1 MKPIRF
7 APDVFFRLTPNKDVI
22 LYKTSLQKVF
32 LLDGGIYKLLSYT
45 RQSSDPSQILALINS
60 GTQSITK
67 EEFDQ
72 TILQLIELGILLPE
86 VSLEERKR
94 TLESTVKMSQ
104 YDSVNALFSV
114 QFELTFRCNEHCRH
128 CYCPRENDIK
138 SELSTDEIKHI
149 IDDLREINVV
159 DLTFTGGDLFM
170 RKDTFEILEYAYS
183 LGFTINIFTNGTLL
197 KDDDFYRIKKL
208 YPRSVHFSIYNYI
221 PEKHDAFTQLP
232 GSFKKTTDA
241 IKKCKL
247 LGIPINIKVS
257 LLDENYN
264 DVEGIIKLAE
274 ELGTTIQISLQ
285 ITPTNEGGMESTK
298 HRLNSAK
305 MYAEI
310 MKKIDRKILLSCEGD
325 FVSLEKNRHKSAL
338 CGAGAFSLNINP
350 YGEVFPCNALL
361 LSCGNVRKSSIK
373 EIWNNSETLE
383 RVRNFTLNQLKGC
396 ENCKDKYYC
405 DFCPGSAMQE
415 TGDPLMRYS
424 EACTLTEA
432 KIIKRK
438 EIDSN
443 VTH

>member
-94 TLESTVKMSQ
+94 TLESTVKISQ

-149 IDDLREINVV
+149 IDDLREMNVV

-247 LGIPINIKVS
+247 LGIPVNIKAS
-257 LLDENYN
+257 LLEDNYD
-264 DVEGIIKLAE
+264 DVDGIIKLAE
-274 ELGTTIQISLQ
+274 ELGTTIQLSLQ

-298 HRLNSAK
+298 HRLKSAE

-325 FVSLEKNRHKSAL
+325 FVSLEKT
-338 CGAGAFSLNINP
+338 GTNP
-350 YGEVFPCNALL
+350 HYA
-361 LSCGNVRKSSIK
+361 VRVH
-373 EIWNNSETLE
+373 L
-383 RVRNFTLNQLKGC
+383 
-396 ENCKDKYYC
+396 
-405 DFCPGSAMQE
+405 A
-415 TGDPLMRYS
+415 
-424 EACTLTEA
+424 
-432 KIIKRK
+432 
-438 EIDSN
+438 
-443 VTH
+443 

>member
-1 MKPIRF
+1 MKAIRF
-7 APDVFFRLTPNKDVI
+7 APDIFFRMTPNKDVI
-22 LYKTSLQKVF
+22 LYKTSIQKVF
-32 LLDGGIYKLLSYT
+32 LLDGGIYRLLSCI
-45 RQSSDPSQILALINS
+45 RQSSDPNQIFALINNDAE
-60 GTQSITK
+60 SITK

-72 TILQLIELGILLPE
+72 TVHQLTELGILLPE
-86 VSLEERKR
+86 VPLEERKR
-94 TLESTVKMSQ
+94 TLESAVKMSQ

-138 SELSTDEIKHI
+138 SELTTDEIKHI
-149 IDDLREINVV
+149 IDELKEMNVV

-197 KDDDFYRIKKL
+197 KDEDFYRIKKL

-247 LGIPINIKVS
+247 LGIPVNIKAS
-257 LLDENYN
+257 LLEDNYD
-264 DVEGIIKLAE
+264 DVDGIIKLAE
-274 ELGTTIQISLQ
+274 ELGTTIQLSLQ

-298 HRLNSAK
+298 HRLKSAE

-310 MKKIDRKILLSCEGD
+310 MKKIDKKILLSCEGD
-325 FVSLEKNRHKSAL
+325 FISFKENRHKSSL

-373 EIWNNSETLE
+373 DIWNNSQTLKEVRSFTLE
-383 RVRNFTLNQLKGC
+383 QLNGC
-396 ENCKDKYYC
+396 ENCKNKYYC

-415 TGDPLMRYS
+415 SGNPLKRYS
-424 EACTLTEA
+424 EACMLTEA
-432 KIIKRK
+432 KIIKNK
-438 EIDSN
+438 KGD
-443 VTH
+443 